1 MRPVIL
7 RPVILRPAILRPAIL
22 LLTLLPVLAAAEE
35 PRLTRKVAV
44 LPFAD
49 FSRNAE
55 GLWTE
60 HSLSPDAT
68 APLLRYV
75 LKRLAVE
82 PSMEI
87 VRPVHVRNRI
97 RAIRV
102 HREGAQLGL
111 ERMQLGLDLYK
122 AIRVK
127 EAIPHLEQAYT
138 ALISSFYD
146 VVHPEKMAELAL
158 TLALC
163 HQEEH
168 RHAPAHVRLKDV
180 LHWAPRRQFKRGF
193 YSQTAEQAL
202 NAAWVDFMA
211 TFQRDNPV
219 RTAARLDRLMKELE
233 VDVLVY
239 GWIEVRTDKKTNF
252 HLVVHDT
259 ASRPQRLSFALTGS
273 ADDLERL
280 DRFISRWTT
289 CLPAL
294 DPVALDDP
302 STNPDKTF
310 FLDTTFRYSLFT
322 SLLRSDALT
331 SSPFHNLGMAIT
343 GEWQFLRGL
352 GAFIQLGMLMS
363 SDDASR
369 DLRDTFPTVRLTTGL
384 SYAFNGPRWRVF
396 ARVGWEFQFL
406 GTFEVTRSPWCKF
419 DRDHALC
426 QPSEIDRFSNDTMM
440 GFQAGLGGHFFA
452 TERLYVVLR
461 SSLTAYIIPNDD
473 TLELNFPLSFD
484 AGIGYTF

>member
-1 MRPVIL
+1 MRAVAL
-7 RPVILRPAILRPAIL
+7 RPVALRPAIL

-35 PRLTRKVAV
+35 TRLTRKVAV

-49 FSRNAE
+49 FSRTAD

-60 HSLSPDAT
+60 RSLQTDAT
-68 APLLRYV
+68 GPLLRYV

-82 PSMEI
+82 PGMEV
-87 VRPVHVRNRI
+87 VRPVQVRNRI

-127 EAIPHLEQAYT
+127 DAIPHLEQAYT
-138 ALISSFYD
+138 ALISAFYD
-146 VVHPEKMAELAL
+146 VVHPERMAELAL

-163 HQEEH
+163 YQEDR
-168 RHAPAHVRLKDV
+168 RHARAHVRLKDV

-193 YSQTAEQAL
+193 YSQSAEQAL
-202 NAAWVDFMA
+202 DAAWVDFMA

-219 RTAARLDRLMKELE
+219 RTAARIDRLMKELE
-233 VDVLVY
+233 ADVLVY
-239 GWIEVRTDKKTNF
+239 GWLEATATGAVF
-252 HLVVHDT
+252 QLVVHDT
-259 ASRPQRLSFALTGS
+259 TARPQRVSFPMTGS

-289 CLPAL
+289 CLPSL
-294 DPVALDDP
+294 EPVVAGDP
-302 STNPDKTF
+302 SVSPQNNF
-310 FLDTTFRYSLFT
+310 FLDTAFTYSLFT

-331 SSPFHNLGMAIT
+331 SSPFHNLGMAIN

-352 GAFIQLGMLMS
+352 GTFLQLGMLMS

-369 DLRDTFPTVRLTTGL
+369 DLRDTFPTVRLTTGV
-384 SYAFNGPRWRVF
+384 SYAFNGPRWRIF

-426 QPSEIDRFSNDTMM
+426 QAGEIDRFSGDTMM
-440 GFQAGLGGHFFA
+440 GFHAGLGGHFFA
-452 TERLYVVLR
+452 TPRLYVVLR
-461 SSLTAYIIPNDD
+461 SSVTAYIIPNDD